1 MLKDFIETAIKSL
14 VEHPGQVIVEE
25 YEEHGV
31 LRYRVQVDPS
41 DRGKVIGKGGRI
53 ANALRVVSKAIA
65 AKNRDRVQIE
75 ILTEE
80 E

>member
-14 VEHPGQVIVEE
+14 VEYPDHVTVEE

>member
-1 MLKDFIETAIKSL
+1 MLKDFIETTVKSL
-14 VEHPGQVIVEE
+14 VEHSDQVVVEE
-25 YEEHGV
+25 SEEHGV

-65 AKNRDRVQIE
+65 SKNRERVQIE